1 MFPTKRSWRKDL
13 IIEKLR
19 LKKVYLSNITI
30 YTNNTYTNMYIFGQG
45 EGEIFSKIDD
55 KNKIGKLQ

>member
-45 EGEIFSKIDD
+45 EGDIFSKIDD